1 MVFRL
6 AGAFAC
12 GSLIETALISKTSEV
27 DRLPGGSACAT
38 LIAINTSQAGT
49 AMDAELRPLTLG
61 EILDRTF
68 HLYRVRFLL
77 FTGIATVAAAIKLA
91 WQALQTVAIQMLLAK
106 HLAPVLRA
114 SLTSFSGL
122 VSAGVT
128 AVALALTLAA
138 ITRAVSAIYL
148 GEPTGIAQAYSQVRG
163 RWFRYFRLNLTVF
176 LIACF
181 PILLALLVVTLS
193 VGMAAKA
200 KILTGANMIVA
211 AYGATGFVM
220 IMAVPLA
227 IWLTL
232 RYSLANAACVF
243 EDIGVNHALKRSV
256 LLSKGLRGRIFLMLV
271 MVLAAESALG
281 VLFLVPTYFLL
292 HRTPGHVPIGVTIY
306 SLLVGFVISSLTM
319 PIYGIGLTL
328 FYYDA
333 RIRKEG
339 FDVEWRLERTIPA
352 DGLPWAPTGNS
363 GQLSIGMNT
372 VGKSGSDELTA
383 E

>member
-1 MVFRL
+1 M
-6 AGAFAC
+6 AN
-12 GSLIETALISKTSEV
+12 
-27 DRLPGGSACAT
+27 PACAT
-38 LIAINTSQAGT
+38 LIATNTSQAGT
-49 AMDAELRPLTLG
+49 AMDTELRPLTLG

-91 WQALQTVAIQMLLAK
+91 WQALQTVGMQMLLAK
-106 HLAPVLRA
+106 HTAPLLRG
-114 SLTSFSGL
+114 SLTSLSGL
-122 VSAGVT
+122 VSIGVT

-148 GEPTGIAQAYSQVRG
+148 GQPTGIAQAYSQVRG
-163 RWFRYFRLNLTVF
+163 HWFRYFRLNLTAF
-176 LIACF
+176 LIACS
-181 PILLALLVVTLS
+181 PVMLALLVVLLS

-200 KILTGANMIVA
+200 KTLAAANTIA
-211 AYGATGFVM
+211 AIYGATGLAMMV
-220 IMAVPLA
+220 AVPLA
-227 IWLTL
+227 VWLTL

-243 EDIGVNHALKRSV
+243 ESIGVNKALKRSV
-256 LLSKGLRGRIFLMLV
+256 LLSKGLRGRILLMLV

-281 VLFLVPTYFLL
+281 VFLLIPTYLL
-292 HRTPGHVPIGVTIY
+292 LTRTPGHVPIGVTIY
-306 SLLVGFVISSLTM
+306 SLVVGFVINSLTM

-339 FDVEWRLERTIPA
+339 FDVEWMLERTIPA
-352 DGLPWAPTGNS
+352 DGLPWAPAGNS
-363 GQLSIGMNT
+363 AQLSVGLNT
-372 VGKSGSDELTA
+372 VGKTRSEELTA